1 MLLLSGDVIPHGWNV
16 GLGYGKR
23 AKSGLP
29 GETVTQGDALGLL
42 GSHRWCWEEMGGFFH
57 DLVLG
62 GESADFFLVPGKGEA
77 FVERTG
83 DLALEFADTP
93 LIGGGFDFIKSAF
106 VRGIDG
112 EEFDVVG
119 PTEGEAAEEIFH

>member
-1 MLLLSGDVIPHGWNV
+1 MDHFGI
-16 GLGYGKR
+16 
-23 AKSGLP
+23 
-29 GETVTQGDALGLL
+29 VTQGDALGLL
-42 GSHRWCWEEMGGFFH
+42 GSHRWCWDEMGGFFGSHRWCWEEIGGFFH
-57 DLVLG
+57 DLALG
-62 GESADFFLVPGKGEA
+62 GESADFFLVLGKGEA

-106 VRGIDG
+106 VREIVG

>member
-1 MLLLSGDVIPHGWNV
+1 MAWIRPPLQ
-16 GLGYGKR
+16 GLDHFGII
-23 AKSGLP
+23 
-29 GETVTQGDALGLL
+29 TQGDALGLL
-42 GSHRWCWEEMGGFFH
+42 GSHRWCWEEIGGFLHNLAFS
-57 DLVLG
+57 

-77 FVERTG
+77 FLGRTG

-93 LIGGGFDFIKSAF
+93 LIGDGFDFIKSAF

-119 PTEGEAAEEIFH
+119 PTEGEAAEEIFN

>member
-1 MLLLSGDVIPHGWNV
+1 MG
-16 GLGYGKR
+16 GLI
-23 AKSGLP
+23 
-29 GETVTQGDALGLL
+29 
-42 GSHRWCWEEMGGFFH
+42 GSPRWCWEEMGGFLHNLAFS
-57 DLVLG
+57 

-77 FVERTG
+77 FVGRTG

-93 LIGGGFDFIKSAF
+93 LIGDGFDFIKSAF

>member
-1 MLLLSGDVIPHGWNV
+1 MWH
-16 GLGYGKR
+16 GLGR
-23 AKSGLP
+23 PFQGLDHF
-29 GETVTQGDALGLL
+29 GIITQGDALGLL
-42 GSHRWCWEEMGGFFH
+42 GSHRWCWEEIGGFLHNLAFS
-57 DLVLG
+57 

-77 FVERTG
+77 FLGRTG

-93 LIGGGFDFIKSAF
+93 LIGDGFDFRKSAF

-119 PTEGEAAEEIFH
+119 PTEGEAAEEIFN

>member
-1 MLLLSGDVIPHGWNV
+1 MPWACLDRTVGAGTKWATFLDRTVGAEDEMV
-16 GLGYGKR
+16 GL
-23 AKSGLP
+23 L
-29 GETVTQGDALGLL
+29 
-42 GSHRWCWEEMGGFFH
+42 H
-57 DLVLG
+57 DLALS

-77 FVERTG
+77 FVGRTG

-93 LIGGGFDFIKSAF
+93 LIVGGFDFIKSAF